1 MMGQFAI
8 SKKLLIQQHH
18 LKLYNNLIKL
28 DKIYRNSN
36 LVNKFHFFNINR
48 RREIQA
54 IDLRAIE
61 LASLLSYACFDGFKT
76 TIN

>member
-8 SKKLLIQQHH
+8 SKKLLIQQHK

-28 DKIYRNSN
+28 DKIYPNSN

-48 RREIQA
+48 R
-54 IDLRAIE
+54 
-61 LASLLSYACFDGFKT
+61 
-76 TIN
+76 